1 MDLLL
6 ESLGARGGESR
17 DRAGGRGGFDAQ
29 FGGGEYPFDRE
40 VRFFLFTRGRRKT
53 EARERRSNCA
63 FVNYLTEAHLEHAIR
78 VCTGL
83 LLRPLDRRC
92 KPLLCRVRMRE
103 DDAKSGVGAQRGS
116 GMHKAYVEAMG
127 RVEVEGRE
135 EENGKEEENGSEEGS
150 TASTA
155 SSLFARHFP
164 KVRFG
169 WREGRRVL
177 MPRVGAEVLYPQG
190 VYGSA
195 GCR

>member
-1 MDLLL
+1 
-6 ESLGARGGESR
+6 
-17 DRAGGRGGFDAQ
+17 
-29 FGGGEYPFDRE
+29 
-40 VRFFLFTRGRRKT
+40 
-53 EARERRSNCA
+53 
-63 FVNYLTEAHLEHAIR
+63 
-78 VCTGL
+78 
-83 LLRPLDRRC
+83 
-92 KPLLCRVRMRE
+92 
-103 DDAKSGVGAQRGS
+103 
-116 GMHKAYVEAMG
+116 MHKAYVEAMG